1 MFVLTVFK
9 EGIAKNDIVPDEPRR
24 KIVEVSMLSYY
35 GLCCRRIE
43 LTGFITF
50 PFKNYAKKPTTKKK
64 DAREDRE
71 SV

>member
-35 GLCCRRIE
+35 GLCCI
-43 LTGFITF
+43 

>member
-9 EGIAKNDIVPDEPRR
+9 KGIAKNDNVPDEPRR

-43 LTGFITF
+43 LTGFINI
-50 PFKNYAKKPTTKKK
+50 PL
-64 DAREDRE
+64 
-71 SV
+71 